1 MTKLETLIELNNLEK
16 QNRKNRLEDKLK
28 QQEYY
33 GEIEEL
39 FDPLTKTINANNET
53 WLAHNEQTLRAIDWQ
68 NQELDKQ
75 TKMIEQAGFQIGET
89 ASQMGETA
97 SRIQEAGSQMGET
110 ASRIN
115 ENTSKIN
122 ETLKGTTEE
131 TQEIAPVFVDTK
143 IAKNLHKMGTQTNPQ
158 LKLNL
163 VDLPTRRYKMN
174 GVDITLEQG
183 AFLVRDNIYEFSEGF
198 IEFLTNPN
206 VTYNDDIEEDENKIK
221 RFLKDIRYDF
231 GKGDKKSARYRTIK
245 RIMEVRDDIFGRG
258 LDTNQ
263 QSCHHYVDQG
273 TCFADPNNLVQRL
286 ELLILET
293 KAGHD
298 GLYDEMLDI
307 SKQLLSMNIINQE
320 QLDNFVFNY
329 GK

>member
-1 MTKLETLIELNNLEK
+1 MTKLDKLIELNNLEK
-16 QNRKNRLEDKLK
+16 QNRRNRLEDNLK

-39 FDPLTKTINANNET
+39 FDPLTKTISETASQINANNEQN
-53 WLAHNEQTLRAIDWQ
+53 LALSEQTLRAIDWQ

-75 TKMIEQAGFQIGET
+75 TKMIEQAGSQFNETASKMGET
-89 ASQMGETA
+89 ASQIG
-97 SRIQEAGSQMGET
+97 
-110 ASRIN
+110 
-115 ENTSKIN
+115 
-122 ETLKGTTEE
+122 ETLKGTIKQ
-131 TQEIAPVFVDTK
+131 TQDIAPVYVDTK
-143 IAKNLHKMGTQTNPQ
+143 TAKLLHEMGAQTNPQ
-158 LKLNL
+158 LKLEL
-163 VDLPTRRYKMN
+163 VDLPSRRYKMN

-183 AFLVRDNIYEFSEGF
+183 AFLFRDNVYEFSEGF
-198 IEFLTNPN
+198 TDFLTKSN
-206 VTYNDDIEEDENKIK
+206 VTYDNKVEEDENKIK
-221 RFLKDIRYDF
+221 RFLEDIRYDL

-258 LDTNQ
+258 LN
-263 QSCHHYVDQG
+263 G
-273 TCFADPNNLVQRL
+273 NPNNLVERL

-307 SKQLLSMNIINQE
+307 SKQLLSMNIVNQN
-320 QLDNFVFNY
+320 QLENFVFNY